1 MRKTSGIVQWKINPF
16 YNRFENYIFFS
27 SADID
32 GNGIADR
39 VDEDGL
45 LDPNGEFLV
54 QNITQADASFYG
66 VEAEVLF
73 AIKPEI
79 LDLRLFTDYVRAKLD
94 NNGNVPRTTPQR
106 FGLEYNHRVG
116 PWSFNVTTLYV
127 LRQNKL
133 ARLETSTP
141 DYTLVNTN
149 ISYHI
154 KVAKRVG
161 VTVFFQGKNLLN
173 EDIRIHTSFLKDFA
187 PRPGRAFIA
196 GIRGE
201 F

>member
-1 MRKTSGIVQWKINPF
+1 M
-16 YNRFENYIFFS
+16 
-27 SADID
+27 
-32 GNGIADR
+32 
-39 VDEDGL
+39 
-45 LDPNGEFLV
+45 
-54 QNITQADASFYG
+54 
-66 VEAEVLF
+66 
-73 AIKPEI
+73 
-79 LDLRLFTDYVRAKLD
+79 
-94 NNGNVPRTTPQR
+94 
-106 FGLEYNHRVG
+106 
-116 PWSFNVTTLYV
+116 TTLYV
-127 LRQNKL
+127 LRQNRR

-154 KVAKRVG
+154 KAVRLVG
-161 VTVFFQGKNLLN
+161 VTVFFKGKNLLN